1 MQRNQAER
9 RVEDR
14 RSTERDAAQQLGG
27 QPPSVDDDDAL
38 ESPDYVPSFLTAREL
53 QAREP
58 AKGEGPAE
66 ERRKAARRKT

>member
-14 RSTERDAAQQLGG
+14 RSAERDAQQLGT

-58 AKGEGPAE
+58 ARGEGPAE
-66 ERRKAARRKT
+66 ERRKAARRKA